1 MKFITL
7 ALLWSFCT
15 FAQEVVPRKAEDD
28 LTYLKAQQRKSQVKK
43 VKYDLFFKLDKG
55 SETFKGTTVIELEMA
70 RLDLPLSI
78 DFFNQKIKTITVNG
92 EELKKYPKR
101 LGSFEIPQAR
111 LKPLTK
117 IEIDYQSE
125 FCKESSGF
133 KRVVDPADGA
143 EYLYTDFEPYYA
155 HWLFPSLDQPDLK
168 ANFKVTVSAPS
179 EWKVIQNELP
189 ESEKVNGKTKTT
201 IFQETKPLSTYL
213 FFLGAGPFVEW
224 KDSFGDLPLYLYA
237 RKSLAQYVDVENIM
251 LSTKTGLK
259 FFNEYFDYPYPFSKY
274 GHIFVP
280 EFGWGGME
288 NPGAVTLNERNIFRG
303 PVPQTRYDGRNS
315 LIMHEMAHMW
325 FGDLVTMEW
334 WNDLWLNESF
344 ASYLA
349 EIAQDRAMEAKSTWL
364 RFFQSKTWGY
374 WQDQLITTHPI
385 ETDVPDVRTA
395 KGNFDGITYAKGA
408 SALKQLHFYVGE
420 EGFREGLRTYFKT
433 FAFKNTKRSDFIR
446 AIGMAAKKDLSV
458 WTNKWL
464 QTAGPNRVLVEAKC
478 DDGKIESVIIH
489 QRPSVSDTLSPHRT
503 RLAFYEEDGSELKLQ
518 GVHEAVYSKEKSVI
532 DGLSGKDC
540 PDFIF
545 PNKDDQDYALYS
557 LDKKSLSKT
566 KTAIVGLPDPL
577 SRLMLWSTLAQM
589 VRDAELSPLK
599 YFEYA
604 FEGLQKEED
613 KELLGSLLGRN
624 VTGAHYNLYLT
635 KVEREVVAQ
644 KLEEII
650 LKRMDKSEKGSSL
663 QMSFFDFY
671 LSIAQSKTSQNN
683 LYKMLQKNNPPQ
695 GIVLDQDRRWAIIVN
710 LARNHHKEALKLI
723 ESELKKDKSTI
734 GKTMALSARAAY
746 PDLENKRKV
755 WSEFYN
761 DKSLSKSD
769 LRAAGHYIHD
779 ADHPELSEPFVDAY
793 FARIEGMDWKSHDDM
808 VGVYLKSFYPLQ
820 TCSDKVLKQSEKSM
834 QKAKHLTT
842 IARRSWMESQDEL
855 KKCLLVRR
863 AAKN

>member
-28 LTYLKAQQRKSQVKK
+28 LTFLTAQQRKSQVKK
-43 VKYDLFFKLDKG
+43 VKYDLFFKLEKG
-55 SETFKGTTVIELEMA
+55 SETFQGLTIIELEMA

-78 DFFNQKIKTITVNG
+78 DLFKQKIKSISVNG
-92 EELKKYPKR
+92 EELKKYSKR
-101 LGSFEIPQAR
+101 LGSLDIPQAR

-117 IEIDYQSE
+117 IEINYQSE
-125 FCKESSGF
+125 FSKESSGF

-168 ANFKVTVSAPS
+168 AIFKVTVSAPV

-189 ESEKVNGKTKTT
+189 ESEKVSGKIKTT
-201 IFQETKPLSTYL
+201 IFRETKPLSTYL

-224 KDSFGDLPLYLYA
+224 KDKFGDLPLYLYA
-237 RKSLAQYVDVENIM
+237 RKSLAQYVDVEKIM

-280 EFGWGGME
+280 EFSWGGME

-349 EIAQDRAMEAKSTWL
+349 GIAQERAMEAKSTWL

-420 EGFREGLRTYFKT
+420 EGFREGLRSYFKT
-433 FAFKNTKRSDFIR
+433 YAFKNTKRSDFITSI
-446 AIGMAAKKDLSV
+446 ATAAKKDLSV
-458 WTNKWL
+458 WTSKWL

-478 DDGKIESVIIH
+478 DDGKIKSLVIN
-489 QRPSVSDTLSPHRT
+489 QKPSISKTLSPHRT
-503 RLAFYEEDGSELKLQ
+503 RLSFYEVDGSDLELQ
-518 GVHEAVYSKEKSVI
+518 GIHEAVFSKEKTII

-557 LDKKSLSKT
+557 LDKNSLAKA
-566 KTAIVGLPDPL
+566 KTAIVSLPDPL
-577 SRLMLWSTLAQM
+577 SRLMLWSTLSQM
-589 VRDAELSPLK
+589 VRDAELSPVK

-604 FEGLQKEED
+604 FEGLEKEED
-613 KELLGSLLGRN
+613 KELLGSLLGRSL
-624 VTGAHYNLYLT
+624 TGAQYDLYLT
-635 KVEREVVAQ
+635 KGEREAISK

-671 LSIAQSKTSQNN
+671 LSIAQSPASQKSIF
-683 LYKMLQKNNPPQ
+683 KMLQKKSPPE

-710 LARNHHKEALKLI
+710 LSRNGHEKALELI
-723 ESELKKDKSTI
+723 ETELKNDKSTI
-734 GKTMALSARAAY
+734 GKTMALSARAAF
-746 PDLENKRKV
+746 PTLENKKKV

-761 DKSLSKSD
+761 NKSFSKSD
-769 LRAAGHYIHD
+769 LRSAGHYIHD
-779 ADHPELSEPFVDAY
+779 SDYPELSEPFVADY
-793 FARIEGMDWKSHDDM
+793 FARVEAMDWKSHDDM

-820 TCSDKVLKQSEKSM
+820 VCSEKILKQSDESM
-834 QKAKHLTT
+834 KKAKHLTT
-842 IARRSWMESQDEL
+842 LARRSWMEAQDEL
-855 KKCLLVRR
+855 KKCLMVRK